1 MPIEINQLTVT
12 ARVREELR
20 DTACGDNPNA
30 TNQNRNGRRGQNPA
44 SQRTATRQAAEAA
57 SQMIRRQ
64 KER

>member
-20 DTACGDNPNA
+20 DTACGDQPNTA
-30 TNQNRNGRRGQNPA
+30 NRNQNSRGQAPVT
-44 SQRTATRQAAEAA
+44 QRGAVRQATESAAEL
-57 SQMIRRQ
+57 IKRQ